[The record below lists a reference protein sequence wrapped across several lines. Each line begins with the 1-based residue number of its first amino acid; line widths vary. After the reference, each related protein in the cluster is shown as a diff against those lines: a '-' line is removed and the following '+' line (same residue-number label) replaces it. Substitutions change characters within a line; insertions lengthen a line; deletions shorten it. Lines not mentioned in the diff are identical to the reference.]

1 MVSKESYVVSVTE
14 RYMLTIPS
22 ELRRKYKIRKGS
34 KLILKDTEKGIL
46 IMPAKPFEELFG
58 IDKEHRDKFIEA
70 IKELDQEHRKE
81 AQEE

>member
-34 KLILKDTEKGIL
+34 KLILKDTENGIL
-46 IMPAKPFEELFG
+46 IMPVKPFEELFG